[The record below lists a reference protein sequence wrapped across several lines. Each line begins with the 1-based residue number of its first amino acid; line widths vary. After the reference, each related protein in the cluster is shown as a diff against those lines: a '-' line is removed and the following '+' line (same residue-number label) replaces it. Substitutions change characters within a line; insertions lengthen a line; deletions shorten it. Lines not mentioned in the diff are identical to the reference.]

1 VEVFRKERVSDM
13 NNLKDYALL
22 QQNVKAAWNKLPP
35 DLRARLEPRIRAA
48 HEYTLAVR
56 NRTVSRDIPP
66 PPQQLVMLH
75 SLLHDDPDGLVASA
89 MAPETILTFV
99 GPDGQIFFGD
109 VQYDSTDVR
118 WAYIIVA
125 LAETRHQTPPFKI
138 PSKDIPIPDDT
149 TVTILGDWG
158 GWNGPAQQ
166 VAKAA
171 QAANAQYFVHLGD
184 VYYAGTNSS
193 KFPQEPFQQ
202 KHFLDVWPGPPGR
215 SLALNSNHD
224 MYAHATGFSN
234 TTLPAPAFSAQMGAN
249 CFALCNKYFRIV
261 GLDSAYYSPD
271 DLYDTGSL
279 GGPAGK
285 QAQFLKQQADLAA
298 ASGQNLVLITHHNGL
313 STDGRKPEPLW
324 KEVADQLSAFSG
336 KSVCWY
342 WGHVHVG
349 AIYKP
354 QVINGIT
361 IYPRCCG
368 HSCIPWGIAK
378 DLSSPQV
385 QWSEQEVLGPGHN
398 YFVTNGYATLA
409 LSGASMTETFYDQ
422 SGKSQSSGRW
432 PQPKAEAA
440 TSE

>member
-1 VEVFRKERVSDM
+1 M
-13 NNLKDYALL
+13 KDVKDLAAL
-22 QQNVKAAWNKLPP
+22 QQNVKAAWAKLPP

-66 PPQQLVMLH
+66 PPQQLVMLY
-75 SLLHDDPDGLVASA
+75 SLLNDDPDRLLASP
-89 MAPETILTFV
+89 APEALFTFV
-99 GPDGQIFFGD
+99 GPDGQVFFGD
-109 VQYDSTDVR
+109 VQYDSTDPG
-118 WAYIIVA
+118 WAYIFVA
-125 LAETRHQTPPFKI
+125 LAATRDQTPPFKI
-138 PSKDIPIPDDT
+138 PSKDIQIPDNT

-158 GWNGPAQQ
+158 GWNGPAQL

-193 KFPQEPFQQ
+193 TFPQEPFQQ
-202 KHFLDVWPGPPGR
+202 KHFLNVWPGPQGR
-215 SLALNSNHD
+215 SFALNSNHD

-234 TTLPAPAFSAQMGAN
+234 TTLHAPPFSAQMGAN
-249 CFALCNKYFRIV
+249 CFALYNQFFRIV

-271 DLYDTGSL
+271 DLYDVGSL
-279 GGPAGK
+279 GDPAGA
-285 QAQFLKQQADLAA
+285 QAQFLKQQANLAA
-298 ASGQNLVLITHHNGL
+298 SSGQNLVLITHHNGL
-313 STDGRKPEPLW
+313 STDGRTPEPLW
-324 KEVADQLSAFSG
+324 KEVANQLSAFSG

-354 QVINGIT
+354 QIINGIT

-378 DLSSPQV
+378 DLSSPNV
-385 QWSEQEVLGPGHN
+385 QWFEKEVLGPGDN
-398 YFVTNGYATLA
+398 YLVTNGYATLA

-422 SGKSQSSGRW
+422 SGKSRSSGTW
-432 PQPKAEAA
+432 PLPKAEAA
-440 TSE
+440 ASE